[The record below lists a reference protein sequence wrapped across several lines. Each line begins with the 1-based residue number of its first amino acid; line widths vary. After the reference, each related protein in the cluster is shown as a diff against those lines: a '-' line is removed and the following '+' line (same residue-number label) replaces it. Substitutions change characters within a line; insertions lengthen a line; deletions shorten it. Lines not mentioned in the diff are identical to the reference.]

1 MNGQKSFPSS
11 RLTESERLQRVAAIL
26 CKVILFGEADEA
38 LRLPGEERALDSAE
52 QVPVLAMSEHP
63 DDERILRYLDLV
75 REASPAE
82 IRGTLGLSRS
92 SAWRALQRL
101 ARTRRIMG
109 SGQTRQLVY
118 QLNAGEPP
126 AERIGLN

>member
-11 RLTESERLQRVAAIL
+11 TLTESERLQRVAAIL
-26 CKVILFGEADEA
+26 CNAILLGEAGEA
-38 LRLPGEERALDSAE
+38 LRMPSEEIAPEAS
-52 QVPVLAMSEHP
+52 PVVVKSDHP

-75 REASPAE
+75 KVAPPGE

-92 SAWRALQRL
+92 SACRALQRL
-101 ARTRRIMG
+101 ARTRRITG